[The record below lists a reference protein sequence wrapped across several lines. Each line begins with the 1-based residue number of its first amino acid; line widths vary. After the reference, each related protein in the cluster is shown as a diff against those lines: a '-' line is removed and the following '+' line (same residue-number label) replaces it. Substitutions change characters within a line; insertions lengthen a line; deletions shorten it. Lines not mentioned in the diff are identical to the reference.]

1 MEYGILL
8 LRVAVG
14 LIVAAHGARKLAA
27 PAATERTF
35 AHIGYRAPGA
45 VGRGVGAAEVAGGLL
60 LGAGL
65 LTPLAEALVATVAV
79 MDVARFRRPS
89 LRTIE
94 LNVALVTVVVAVTM
108 TGPLRLSVDA
118 ALGWDDRITGVPWA
132 TGVLGLAIVVALVA
146 TTLGRARP
154 EFTELST

>member
-27 PAATERTF
+27 PAATTRTF

-60 LGAGL
+60 LAVGL

-79 MDVARFRRPS
+79 MDIARFRRPS
-89 LRTIE
+89 LRTVE
-94 LNVALVTVVVAVTM
+94 LNVALLAVVVAVTM
-108 TGPLRLSVDA
+108 GGPLRLSVDA
-118 ALGWDDRITGVPWA
+118 AIGWDDRLTGVAWA
-132 TGVLGLAIVVALVA
+132 TGTLGLAIVVALVA

-154 EFTELST
+154 EFTEISA

>member
-1 MEYGILL
+1 MEYGILF
-8 LRVAVG
+8 LRLAIG
-14 LIVAAHGARKLAA
+14 LIVVAHGTRKLGA

-60 LGAGL
+60 LAAGL

-79 MDVARFRRPS
+79 MDIARFRRPT
-89 LRTIE
+89 LRTVE
-94 LNVALVTVVVAVTM
+94 LNVALVAVVVAVTT

-118 ALGWDDRITGVPWA
+118 ALGWDDRITGVAWA
-132 TGVLGLAIVVALVA
+132 TGVLGFAIVAAFVA

-154 EFTELST
+154 ETGELPA

>member
-14 LIVAAHGARKLAA
+14 LMVAAHGIRKLAA
-27 PAATERTF
+27 RDVTASSF
-35 AHIGYRAPGA
+35 ARIGYRSPGA
-45 VGRGVGAAEVAGGLL
+45 MGAGVGVAELGGGLL
-60 LGAGL
+60 LAAGL
-65 LTPLAEALVATVAV
+65 LTPVAEALVATVAV

-89 LRTIE
+89 LRTVE
-94 LNVALVTVVVAVTM
+94 LNLALVAVVVAVTM

-118 ALGWDDRITGVPWA
+118 ALGWDRELDGVAWA
-132 TGVLGLAIVVALVA
+132 SGVLGLAILVAFVA

-154 EFTELST
+154 EAGELPA